1 MPRTRTVRGVI
12 AAALTA
18 ALLAGCSSGPAGPL
32 ATVDGVEIPREQLEG
47 WVRAATQA
55 NADINAVGL
64 QIDLLSRMILQI
76 VVDGMLAERGL
87 SVDPALITETRTGI
101 EDQVGGPRSLS
112 ATLAD
117 IGFPEDY
124 FDQVVVPLDAAVETL
139 VLQLTAGQ
147 TLETRTPRHIL
158 VTTAEEAEEIL
169 TLLAD
174 GADFATLATE
184 RSQDPGSRERG
195 GELGARPRGAW
206 VPEFEEAVWSS
217 PLNTVIGPV
226 QTTNGFHVLE
236 VTEEEVTA
244 AADLTSDQRRQLVGQ
259 ELDMLLMEA
268 LASVEVIIDPTIG
281 TWDPA
286 TGVITPA

>member
-12 AAALTA
+12 AAALTT

-87 SVDPALITETRTGI
+87 SVDPALIAETRTGI

-236 VTEEEVTA
+236 VTEEEVSA